1 MPPTT
6 EGIWIPPQLCQAVS
20 PSLLFFTVYVTSYLI
35 DGFLFWGES
44 KTVGGWETMAADSF
58 RLVSFQLGILV
69 KIDNLASLYSNL
81 KYHGRALIGRLGSYA
96 HF

>member
-6 EGIWIPPQLCQAVS
+6 EGIWILPQLFRAVP

-44 KTVGGWETMAADSF
+44 KKMGGWEKMAADSF
-58 RLVSFQLGILV
+58 RFVSFQLGIPV
-69 KIDNLASLYSNL
+69 KIDNLASLCSNL
-81 KYHGRALIGRLGSYA
+81 KCPGRALIGRLGSYA